1 MGSGLSMRSH
11 GSHFKAYSAPVPLEL
26 GIKHPDEED
35 RSGNVVNMM
44 DIIAHTPGNGWLGL
58 P

>member
-1 MGSGLSMRSH
+1 MRSH